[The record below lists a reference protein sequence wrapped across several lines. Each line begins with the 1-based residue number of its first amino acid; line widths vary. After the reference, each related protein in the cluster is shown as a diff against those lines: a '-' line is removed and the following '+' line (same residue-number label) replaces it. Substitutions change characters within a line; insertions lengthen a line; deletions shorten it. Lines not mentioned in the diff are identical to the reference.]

1 MSYFIIKNNIKFISK
16 ENEKNTININFSD
29 LKKYMDFIKLN
40 YNLNNDNN
48 DINEIIEIVSQL
60 HLKHKIFFCDFKI
73 NENISNHIKL
83 DLDNYNTLVTNKIN
97 YNIISKY
104 NLIFRVDNI
113 LDSITIDYIYNLLQM
128 YNEIVIY
135 NCFITNL
142 NSYRIYIVCLENKVN
157 TNYTKNKIPYSFYL
171 LIKNVYY
178 QIIQNRFN
186 NIKKNINQEKNF
198 TLWKK
203 MYLHT

>member
-1 MSYFIIKNNIKFISK
+1 M
-16 ENEKNTININFSD
+16 
-29 LKKYMDFIKLN
+29 
-40 YNLNNDNN
+40 
-48 DINEIIEIVSQL
+48 
-60 HLKHKIFFCDFKI
+60 
-73 NENISNHIKL
+73 
-83 DLDNYNTLVTNKIN
+83 
-97 YNIISKY
+97 
-104 NLIFRVDNI
+104 DNI
-113 LDSITIDYIYNLLQM
+113 LDSITLDYIYNLLQI

-142 NSYRIYIVCLENKVN
+142 NSYRIYIVCLENKLN

-171 LIKNVYY
+171 LIKNLYY

-203 MYLHT
+203 MYLN

>member
-1 MSYFIIKNNIKFISK
+1 MSYFIIKNNVKLISK
-16 ENEKNTININFSD
+16 EIKKNTININFSD
-29 LKKYMDFIKLN
+29 MKKYMDFINLN
-40 YNLNNDNN
+40 YKFNNDNN

-60 HLKHKIFFCDFKI
+60 HLKNKIFFCDLKI
-73 NENISNHIKL
+73 NETISNHIKL
-83 DLDNYNTLVTNKIN
+83 DLNNYNTLVTNKIN
-97 YNIISKY
+97 YNINSNY

-135 NCFITNL
+135 NCFITNV
-142 NSYRIYIVCLENKVN
+142 NSYRIYIVCLENKLK
-157 TNYTKNKIPYSFYL
+157 TNYTKNKITYSFNL
-171 LIKNVYY
+171 VIKNLYY

-186 NIKKNINQEKNF
+186 NIKKNINQEKNL

-203 MYLHT
+203 MYLN